1 MWTSEQSIETTASP
15 EAIWRLWSD
24 VAGWPEWNADIEHIE
39 ISGPFAAGSTIS
51 MTPVGQDP
59 VELRIAEAVKPDL
72 FVDEAEVANV
82 VVRTVHRVER
92 LDGDRNRIV
101 YRMERSAPTFPRP
114 SPRSPDKPSADA
126 ASSEPEPGLL
136 ALARHAALAA

>member
-1 MWTSEQSIETTASP
+1 MWTNEQSIETTASP

-59 VELRIAEAVKPDL
+59 VELRIAEAVEPDL
-72 FVDEAEVANV
+72 FVDEAELADV
-82 VVRTVHRVER
+82 VVRTVHRVEP
-92 LDGDRNRIV
+92 LEGDRNRVI
-101 YRMERSAPTFPRP
+101 YRMEISGPAADSVGPEIGPQI
-114 SPRSPDKPSADA
+114 SADF
-126 ASSEPEPGLL
+126 PETL
-136 ALARHAALAA
+136 AALAQQAER

>member
-101 YRMERSAPTFPRP
+101 YRMEINGPAADDVGPELGPQI
-114 SPRSPDKPSADA
+114 SADFPA
-126 ASSEPEPGLL
+126 TLA
-136 ALARHAALAA
+136 ALARQAER